1 MLRRNLAFVVAL
13 VAGLALAGG
22 LAGCGGSGK
31 STSSS
36 SPTAVAAVNSS
47 GASGSAAG
55 AATALAPYMGHPSAF
70 PVVDKL
76 AKDPKGATIAYMD
89 CGLPYCALFY
99 KLMSPAASMLGVK
112 LERIDA
118 GKAANTV
125 NAAFDTVIAQK
136 PAAVIVTS
144 IPIQLWANKLKQL
157 QAENVHI
164 VTTGVTGMAPYGV
177 PAPQAAEPIAGLAG
191 KLIADYVATRF
202 GADKTIVVY
211 TVPQLTFTEV
221 IASAFRAQLPAVCAS
236 CTVRTVPI
244 PVASIGSTAP
254 NTIVSDLQSHPGT
267 NLAVLTTDESGLG
280 LPSAMKAAGLSVK
293 TIGWAPI
300 PASLEYVKAGEETAT
315 LGVDT
320 AVLSYEL
327 IDQAAREITGQPL
340 SGAEAKGFTDQ
351 QFLTQSDITFNP
363 SNGWT
368 GYPDFAHRFAA
379 LWGVAG

>member
-1 MLRRNLAFVVAL
+1 MLRRNLALVVAL

-55 AATALAPYMGHPSAF
+55 AATALAPYTGQPSTF

-112 LERIDA
+112 LERVDA

-144 IPIQLWANKLKQL
+144 INIQLWANKLRQL
-157 QAENVHI
+157 RAEGVHV
-164 VTTGVTGMAPYGV
+164 VTTGVTGVGAYGV
-177 PAPQAAEPIAGLAG
+177 AAPQAAEAISRLAG
-191 KLIADYVATRF
+191 KLLADYVAAKF
-202 GADKTIVVY
+202 GAGQKVVLY
-211 TVPQLTFTEV
+211 AVPELPFTEV
-221 IASAFRAQLPAVCAS
+221 IASAFKATLPRVCPNCS
-236 CTVRTVPI
+236 ERQVPI
-244 PVASIGSTAP
+244 AAATIGNTAP
-254 NTIVSDLQSHPGT
+254 STIVSDLQSHAGT
-267 NLAVLTTDESGLG
+267 TVAVFASDESGLG
-280 LPSAMKAAGLSVK
+280 VPSALKAAGLSVK
-293 TIGWAPI
+293 TIGWAPV
-300 PASLEYVKAGEETAT
+300 PANLEYVRAGEETAT

-327 IDQAAREITGQPL
+327 IDQAAREITGQSL
-340 SGAEAKGFTDQ
+340 SGQEAKGITDQ
-351 QFLTQSDITFNP
+351 QFLTQKDIAFNP

-368 GYPDFAHRFAA
+368 GYPDFARRFAE
-379 LWGVAG
+379 LWGVGG

>member
-1 MLRRNLAFVVAL
+1 MLRRNLVFVVVL
-13 VAGLALAGG
+13 VAGLALAG
-22 LAGCGGSGK
+22 CGGAT
-31 STSSS
+31 TSSS
-36 SPTAVAAVNSS
+36 STGGSTAAAATATDPAGS
-47 GASGSAAG
+47 GAGSTA
-55 AATALAPYMGHPSAF
+55 ALAPYVGHPSAF

-76 AKDPKGATIAYMD
+76 AKDPRGSTVAYMD

-99 KLMSPAASMLGVK
+99 KLMTPAANALGIK
-112 LERIDA
+112 LDRIEA

-157 QAENVHI
+157 QAENVHV

-191 KLIADYVATRF
+191 KLIADYVATKF
-202 GADKTIVVY
+202 GADTSIVVY
-211 TVPQLTFTEV
+211 TVPELTFTEV
-221 IASAFRAQLPAVCAS
+221 IASAFKAQLPAVCAG

-254 NTIVSDLQSHPGT
+254 NTVVSDLQSHPGT
-267 NLAVLTTDESGLG
+267 NLAVLATDESGLG

-363 SNGWT
+363 SDGWT